1 MAHGAPFEMSQDG
14 MREGMFYLCIRSI
27 IHKYHI
33 LDRSHENERG
43 GCIYL
48 RKESHRQKATRKRAR
63 KYPTHH
69 SKSESRGKRKNAS
82 AIPGKGARAKE
93 LVVNRQ

>member
-63 KYPTHH
+63 KYLQ
-69 SKSESRGKRKNAS
+69 SESRGKRKNAS
-82 AIPGKGARAKE
+82 TIPGERARAKE